1 MSVLTAFVGIA
12 FQRPD
17 SFARNELL
25 IMRESSNIYA
35 SPAPILSQEV
45 PSMSES
51 SRDGVQSWTE
61 SMSARD
67 RIRAVAETLREPR
80 SVNWISEQADAAWS
94 TTNEELQG
102 LVDQGQLRR
111 VEAGETTRYQPDYTR
126 LLFEEIRTLIEE
138 NTREELRNELAA
150 ITEEI
155 EAWQATYDVETWEEL
170 EQSLADGELASG
182 ELHERRDVITRWEE
196 NLEDRRLIKHAL
208 TLYSDVEA
216 AREQRINVAD
226 RDTNYFS

>member
-1 MSVLTAFVGIA
+1 MT
-12 FQRPD
+12 
-17 SFARNELL
+17 
-25 IMRESSNIYA
+25 ES
-35 SPAPILSQEV
+35 P
-45 PSMSES
+45 
-51 SRDGVQSWTE
+51 RDGVQSWTE

-67 RIRAVAETLREPR
+67 RIRAVAESLREPR

-94 TTNEELQG
+94 TTNEELQD
-102 LVDQGQLRR
+102 LVDEGQLHR

-126 LLFEEIRTLIEE
+126 LLFEEILTLIEE

-170 EQSLADGELASG
+170 EQSLADGDLTSD
-182 ELHERRDVITRWEE
+182 ELHERRSVITRWEM
-196 NLEDRRLIKHAL
+196 NLEDRRLIKNAL
-208 TLYSDVEA
+208 ALYSDVEV

-226 RDTNYFS
+226 CVSD

>member
-1 MSVLTAFVGIA
+1 
-12 FQRPD
+12 
-17 SFARNELL
+17 
-25 IMRESSNIYA
+25 
-35 SPAPILSQEV
+35 
-45 PSMSES
+45 
-51 SRDGVQSWTE
+51 
-61 SMSARD
+61 MSARD
-67 RIRAVAETLREPR
+67 RIRAVAESLREPR

-94 TTNEELQG
+94 TTNEELQD

-138 NTREELRNELAA
+138 NTREELRSELAA

-155 EAWQATYDVETWEEL
+155 EKRQATYDVETWEAL
-170 EQSLADGELASG
+170 EQSLADGDLSSD

-208 TLYSDVEA
+208 VLYSDVEA
-216 AREQRINVAD
+216 AREQMMDVVD
-226 RDTNYFS
+226 RAMR

>member
-1 MSVLTAFVGIA
+1 MT
-12 FQRPD
+12 D
-17 SFARNELL
+17 S
-25 IMRESSNIYA
+25 
-35 SPAPILSQEV
+35 P
-45 PSMSES
+45 
-51 SRDGVQSWTE
+51 RDEVQSWTE

-67 RIRAVAETLREPR
+67 RIRAVAGSLHEPR

-94 TTNEELQG
+94 TTNEELQN

-111 VEAGETTRYQPDYTR
+111 VEAGETTRYQPDYTS

-155 EAWQATYDVETWEEL
+155 EKWQATYDVETWEEL
-170 EQSLADGELASG
+170 EQSLADGDLSSD

-208 TLYSDVEA
+208 VLYSDVKA
-216 AREQRINVAD
+216 AREQMMDVAD
-226 RDTNYFS
+226 RATN

>member
-1 MSVLTAFVGIA
+1 
-12 FQRPD
+12 
-17 SFARNELL
+17 
-25 IMRESSNIYA
+25 MRESTNIYGSSA
-35 SPAPILSQEV
+35 STLSQEV
-45 PSMSES
+45 PSMPES

-80 SVNWISEQADAAWS
+80 SVNWISEQADTAWS
-94 TTNEELQG
+94 TTNEELQD
-102 LVDQGQLRR
+102 LVDQGQLRL

-138 NTREELRNELAA
+138 NTREELRNELVA

-170 EQSLADGELASG
+170 EQSLADGDLASA
-182 ELHERRDVITRWEE
+182 ELRERRDVITRWEE
-196 NLEDRRLIKHAL
+196 NLEDRQLIKHAL
-208 TLYSDVEA
+208 ALYSDVED
-216 AREQRINVAD
+216 AREQRVTVAD
-226 RDTNYFS
+226 RVTN

>member
-1 MSVLTAFVGIA
+1 
-12 FQRPD
+12 
-17 SFARNELL
+17 
-25 IMRESSNIYA
+25 
-35 SPAPILSQEV
+35 
-45 PSMSES
+45 MSEP
-51 SRDGVQSWTE
+51 SRDGGQSWSE

-67 RIRAVAETLREPR
+67 RIRAVTETLREPR

-94 TTNEELQG
+94 TTNEKLQN

-111 VEAGETTRYQPDYTR
+111 VEAGETTCYQPDYTR

-155 EAWQATYDVETWEEL
+155 EEWQATYDVETWEEL
-170 EQSLADGELASG
+170 EQSLADGSLSSD
-182 ELHERRDVITRWEE
+182 ELHERRDVITQWEE

-208 TLYSDVEA
+208 ALHSDVEA
-216 AREQRINVAD
+216 AHEQRIDVAD
-226 RDTNYFS
+226 RAPN